1 MNLNKDLIN
10 LDKLISSLNTSGKSV
25 GSVYTQKNLNV
36 NSSSLFK
43 VVFML
48 VIIRLIDDNKKVCK
62 IYEFLRQKQI
72 NIYLSKDLKKY
83 ILRRQN
89 GFKNVYNNVNLC

>member
-25 GSVYTQKNLNV
+25 GSVYTQKNLNI

-72 NIYLSKDLKKY
+72 IIYLSKDIKNIYIKKTKW
-83 ILRRQN
+83 I
-89 GFKNVYNNVNLC
+89 